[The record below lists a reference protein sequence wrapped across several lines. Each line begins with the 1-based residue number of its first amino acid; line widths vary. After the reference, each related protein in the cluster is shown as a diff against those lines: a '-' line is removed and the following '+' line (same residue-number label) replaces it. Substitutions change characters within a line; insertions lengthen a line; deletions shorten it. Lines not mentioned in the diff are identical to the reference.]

1 MNELSY
7 DARFACT
14 LIYILAIPVVVW
26 GFSAIN
32 LAIGNK
38 WESEEQ
44 KKQQQRIN
52 EKIKSNDRRQC
63 NAFWKNKGEKMGK
76 NEVYFYIKDNL
87 DVIKA
92 EIKQSNK

>member
-14 LIYILAIPVVVW
+14 LICILAIPVVVW
-26 GFSAIN
+26 GFSAIIS
-32 LAIGNK
+32 AIGNK

-52 EKIKSNDRRQC
+52 EKIKSNDRR
-63 NAFWKNKGEKMGK
+63 
-76 NEVYFYIKDNL
+76 
-87 DVIKA
+87 
-92 EIKQSNK
+92 